1 MSLQEKIYG
10 HHKYS
15 STLLKKMGNYQGA
28 PLRRMGFYNNKPKMM
43 GHYNG
48 VGAHKS
54 NTSMGTYAHY

>member
-15 STLLKKMGNYQGA
+15 STLLKKMGNYNSA
-28 PLRRMGFYNNKPKMM
+28 PLLRMGFYNNKPKML

-48 VGAHKS
+48 VGAHK
-54 NTSMGTYAHY
+54 